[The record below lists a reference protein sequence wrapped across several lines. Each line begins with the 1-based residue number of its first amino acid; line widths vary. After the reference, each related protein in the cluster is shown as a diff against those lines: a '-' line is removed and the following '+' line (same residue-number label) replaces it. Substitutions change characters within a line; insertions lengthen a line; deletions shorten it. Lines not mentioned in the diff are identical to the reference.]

1 MKQFIAALFLLAGT
15 ATLLQ
20 AQENPDFNKTVQL
33 IRNKIFSGDTAF
45 YNNEKIKRV
54 QFHKNG
60 NIQIATT
67 GNSDT
72 LKFNLLLLHP
82 LQLDSNST
90 YNQYGLSLNGNSLN
104 LFVEETIEQDE
115 LNEKGETVVTRTIL
129 PAHDIS
135 FADEASA
142 KTVADAL
149 IRLRSYCKPDQNS
162 FVAPRRY

>member
-1 MKQFIAALFLLAGT
+1 MIKVFILLVCFVYSNRLFS
-15 ATLLQ
+15 Q
-20 AQENPDFNKTVQL
+20 ANNFEQTVGVIRRQL
-33 IRNKIFSGDTAF
+33 FSDDTAF
-45 YNNEKIKRV
+45 YNNEKIKQV

-82 LQLDSNST
+82 LQLDSGST
-90 YNQYGLSLNGNSLN
+90 YNQYGLRLQGNSLS
-104 LFVEETIEQDE
+104 LFVDETIEQDE
-115 LNEKGETVVTRTIL
+115 LNEKGETIVTRTIL
-129 PAHDIS
+129 PAYDIS